1 MSVKLFIVD
10 TGIKADHVEFKNI
23 NIADKF
29 GITGGRK
36 SADYNDYFG
45 HGTAIASIIS
55 RHIGNNPDIEITCV
69 RIFTT
74 EMRLQ
79 EEQLISALEFIYKN
93 YDPDI
98 INLSLGLNVCERI
111 KDLRD
116 ICEKLTDRGTVIVAA
131 FDNSGAISYPAAFKN
146 VIGVTTGSSCFKTND
161 FEHVDDSVVNVAAFG
176 NIQRIAWVS
185 PPYIMLSGNSFAC
198 AHASA
203 KIAEIMSGGIRDRE
217 MILNEIKKISKV
229 RYNTEKYIETPG
241 IPYKIYKSVLFP
253 FNKEMHALLRFP
265 ELIPFEIS
273 GVYDTVY
280 SGAVGS
286 TTGRVMSDPVSKSY
300 KINNIKNIE
309 WDSFDTLIIGHTDA
323 LSSILNRDEIVH
335 NMIMTAQNYGKNVYS
350 YDDLGYLGYK
360 NSNNIYFPVVSED
373 NVPPHRFGMLYR
385 ISKPV
390 LGIFGTSPK
399 QGKFTLQLKL
409 REMFLS
415 NGYNIGQLGTEPN
428 SLLFGFDTV
437 FPMGYNSSVK
447 IKDEDCVNYLNNEIN
462 RMCEAE
468 KDIIIVGSQSG
479 TVTYDTGNLLQYNIS
494 QYNFL
499 IGTQPDVVILC
510 VNPYDEPDLIK
521 RTIKFIESSVNKCKV
536 IALVVFPMDIR
547 DDWRGFYG
555 EKEKLSDEKYIQVKN
570 RLTRTT
576 RKPVYELGDDNDT
589 ADLYQRIINYF

>member
-1 MSVKLFIVD
+1 
-10 TGIKADHVEFKNI
+10 
-23 NIADKF
+23 
-29 GITGGRK
+29 
-36 SADYNDYFG
+36 
-45 HGTAIASIIS
+45 
-55 RHIGNNPDIEITCV
+55 
-69 RIFTT
+69 
-74 EMRLQ
+74 
-79 EEQLISALEFIYKN
+79 
-93 YDPDI
+93 
-98 INLSLGLNVCERI
+98 
-111 KDLRD
+111 
-116 ICEKLTDRGTVIVAA
+116 
-131 FDNSGAISYPAAFKN
+131 
-146 VIGVTTGSSCFKTND
+146 
-161 FEHVDDSVVNVAAFG
+161 
-176 NIQRIAWVS
+176 
-185 PPYIMLSGNSFAC
+185 
-198 AHASA
+198 
-203 KIAEIMSGGIRDRE
+203 
-217 MILNEIKKISKV
+217 
-229 RYNTEKYIETPG
+229 
-241 IPYKIYKSVLFP
+241 
-253 FNKEMHALLRFP
+253 
-265 ELIPFEIS
+265 
-273 GVYDTVY
+273 
-280 SGAVGS
+280 
-286 TTGRVMSDPVSKSY
+286 MSDPVSKSY

-335 NMIMTAQNYGKNVYS
+335 NLIMTAQNYGKNVYS

-373 NVPPHRFGMLYR
+373 NVPPYRFGMLYR

-479 TVTYDTGNLLQYNIS
+479 TVTYDTGNLSQYNIS

-576 RKPVYELGDDNDT
+576 RKPVYKLGDDNDT